1 MWIEFGRINNLKCVD
16 YFRVTYT
23 KSDKTGVTTITTDP
37 IDRLEKGA
45 LMTVVPCT
53 LYTFRVAAYEEF
65 HGTGRRF
72 KMLSNEVNST
82 LNYTVLYCT
91 APYCTVLYCTVLY
104 CTVLCTVQVNFTLD
118 YTPKFVKKPIVWEKK
133 ASLLSNARQ
142 RQLPSREKRGIFR
155 VNRALST
162 LHHCH
167 QAVRVDVSEDDHHG
181 ADHDRALPHHPDR
194 VGPRLHRL
202 PHLPGQVTW
211 PC

>member
-91 APYCTVLYCTVLY
+91 ALYCIVLYCIVLYCTVLY
-104 CTVLCTVQVNFTLD
+104 CTVLYSV
-118 YTPKFVKKPIVWEKK
+118 
-133 ASLLSNARQ
+133 LSR
-142 RQLPSREKRGIFR
+142 
-155 VNRALST
+155 
-162 LHHCH
+162 
-167 QAVRVDVSEDDHHG
+167 
-181 ADHDRALPHHPDR
+181 
-194 VGPRLHRL
+194 
-202 PHLPGQVTW
+202 
-211 PC
+211 

>member
-91 APYCTVLYCTVLY
+91 VLHRIVLYCTVLY
-104 CTVLCTVQVNFTLD
+104 CTLYCPGELHAGLHAQVRKEADSLGEEGVSALQR
-118 YTPKFVKKPIVWEKK
+118 PPEAAAVAGEK
-133 ASLLSNARQ
+133 
-142 RQLPSREKRGIFR
+142 G
-155 VNRALST
+155 
-162 LHHCH
+162 
-167 QAVRVDVSEDDHHG
+167 
-181 ADHDRALPHHPDR
+181 
-194 VGPRLHRL
+194 
-202 PHLPGQVTW
+202 HLPG
-211 PC
+211 

>member
-1 MWIEFGRINNLKCVD
+1 M
-16 YFRVTYT
+16 
-23 KSDKTGVTTITTDP
+23 
-37 IDRLEKGA
+37 
-45 LMTVVPCT
+45 VPGFLT
-53 LYTFRVAAYEEF
+53 ASSSLRVAAYEEF

-72 KMLSNEVNST
+72 KMLSSE
-82 LNYTVLYCT
+82 
-91 APYCTVLYCTVLY
+91 
-104 CTVLCTVQVNFTLD
+104 VNFTLD

-167 QAVRVDVSEDDHHG
+167 QTVRVGVSEDDHHG